1 MAEPNPFINKA
12 VSLVRT
18 RENEWPGKTLEALVQ
33 AANTNWGK
41 AILRHNPS
49 LREYVQD

>member
-12 VSLVRT
+12 VSLFVP
-18 RENEWPGKTLEALVQ
+18 ENEWPDKTLEALVQ

-41 AILRHNPS
+41 AILR
-49 LREYVQD
+49 V